1 MSTITLFC
9 LPCAGASA
17 SMYFPWSDGLAEVAD
32 LRALE
37 LPGRGRRIREP
48 LLQGYAALVEM
59 LACELATA
67 LAAIDGPYVIF
78 GHSMGALL
86 AHGIAQRLRTQSVR
100 LPSALLV
107 SACAAPSARE
117 WSLADDSDAA
127 LIASLRRQGGTREE
141 VFECPELLEMTLPVL
156 RADYRV
162 CTSFQQTR
170 AQQLQEDLLSLP
182 VHVFGGLED
191 AVPPSGLRA
200 WQHETAGPF
209 TLDWFSGGHFYLQPQ
224 QHALLARIGDY
235 LRLYRDKQSGDL
247 NALSNAS
254 IVTAMSQ

>member
-1 MSTITLFC
+1 MITLFC

-17 SMYFPWSDGLAEVAD
+17 GMYFPWSDGLAEVAV

-48 LLQGYAALVEM
+48 LLEDYAALTA
-59 LACELATA
+59 LLTRELVTA
-67 LAAIDGPYVIF
+67 LAAIDGPYAIF

-100 LPSALLV
+100 PPCALLA

-127 LIASLRRQGGTREE
+127 LISSLRRQGGTREE
-141 VFECPELLEMTLPVL
+141 VFDCPELLEMTLPVL

-162 CTSFQQTR
+162 CTSFQQVR
-170 AQQLQEDLLSLP
+170 AQQSQEDLLSMP
-182 VHVFGGLED
+182 VHVFGGIED
-191 AVPPSGLRA
+191 VVPPAGLRA
-200 WQHETAGPF
+200 WQRETSGHF

-235 LRLYRDKQSGDL
+235 LRRYRDKQWGDV
-247 NALSNAS
+247 NSPSNAG
-254 IVTAMSQ
+254 IATLMSQ